1 MVNSLGPQYTEKCPL
16 LESIRSTSGEH
27 YLEWLP
33 IVTVLQQ
40 STEQAVAP
48 VENGCFSL
56 DKGKKVVPGRLASI
70 VRGL

>member
-1 MVNSLGPQYTEKCPL
+1 MVSYLGPQYTEKCPF

-40 STEQAVAP
+40 SWQAVAP
-48 VENGCFSL
+48 IENGCFSL

-70 VRGL
+70 VHGS